1 MSPATGQ
8 TTAGRRCRSPVIRW
22 WPPASLSTVSPS
34 CSRGHGS
41 LDPFA
46 FPDLDVYYETW
57 VAGGPGAFV
66 MKVTDASQF
75 ADAIR
80 RKIVLEITGDK
91 LTDLRP
97 RTVPARYEGYNCL
110 IGEELHESGAR

>member
-1 MSPATGQ
+1 
-8 TTAGRRCRSPVIRW
+8 
-22 WPPASLSTVSPS
+22 
-34 CSRGHGS
+34 
-41 LDPFA
+41 
-46 FPDLDVYYETW
+46 
-57 VAGGPGAFV
+57 

-97 RTVPARYEGYNCL
+97 QTVPARYEVHNCL